1 MADVKNVMG
10 VSADDIKSIMGVAVD
25 DIKSVV
31 GLDWPASGPAWAGS
45 RAFYMGGWY
54 YSSVGTLTNSNHI
67 QYKTMTTDGNM
78 DDFGD
83 LTKAVH
89 NFKGSGSNKVRVL
102 RGGGDANTEAQNDYQ
117 VTIDYFT
124 AASETDASDAGDLDT
139 GGNRGGPNG
148 ASNGTLCLFM
158 GGDSYPGSGSGTY
171 SRDQIDYQNI
181 GTTGGASGGGT
192 LTAASY
198 GHESSNGDTK
208 SLILSINTNAQG
220 IADSAID
227 QHDFSTDGN
236 ATDYGSLVKR
246 KGVGYGTGIMCS
258 TTRVVF
264 GGGYDSSYAK
274 HDEVHYVP
282 VASSSDSTDA
292 MDLVRAASQLC
303 GTSDGTR
310 GEIYG
315 GNSEDGGAG
324 SANFNRN
331 TIQKFTLAS
340 LSGTASDIGDLA
352 NEDNSSATDYSEAG
366 GVGWGGAQ
374 TAL

>member
-1 MADVKNVMG
+1 MPDLEKIMSVASADIEKIMGVERADIEKVMG
-10 VSADDIKSIMGVAVD
+10 VTMPSLS
-25 DIKSVV
+25 
-31 GLDWPASGPAWAGS
+31 DWKGS

-54 YSSVGTLTNSNHI
+54 YNSVGTLTNSNHI

-78 DDFGD
+78 ADFGD

-89 NFKGSGSNKVRVL
+89 NFKGSGSNGTRVL
-102 RGGGDANTEAQNDYQ
+102 RGGGDANTEANNADQ
-117 VTIDYFT
+117 VTVDYFT
-124 AASETDASDAGDLDT
+124 AASTIDASDAGDLET

-148 ASNGTLCLFM
+148 ASNGTLCMFM
-158 GGDSYPGSGSGTY
+158 GGETYPGEGSPNY
-171 SRDQIDYQNI
+171 SRDLIEYQNI
-181 GTTGGASGGGT
+181 GTTGGSSGGGN

-198 GHESSNGDTK
+198 SHESSNGDTK
-208 SLILSINTNAQG
+208 SLILNISTNANGQD
-220 IADSAID
+220 DSAID
-227 QHDFSTDGN
+227 EHNFSTSAN

-264 GGGYDSSYAK
+264 GGGLDDSWAK
-274 HDEVHYVP
+274 HNEVHYVP

-292 MDLVRAASQLC
+292 MDLVRSASQLC